1 MAHASESRKM
11 QKGLGADSS
20 KKTRMFM
27 VCHSTCHIL
36 ILDIGMCYSVGTKDM
51 GQRVLTFLNELKLT
65 PLIDISGLSL
75 FIYTLF
81 WEWEGRGGGVPLQKQ
96 LLKILCT

>member
-1 MAHASESRKM
+1 
-11 QKGLGADSS
+11 
-20 KKTRMFM
+20 M

-51 GQRVLTFLNELKLT
+51 GKRVLTFLNELKLT

-81 WEWEGRGGGVPLQKQ
+81 WEWEGRGGMFLFKNN
-96 LLKILCT
+96 I